1 MGWNKEILEE
11 RGWDKKRYGRMG
23 WDRKGISRYNLEG
36 KRWEGRGLGKGREGT
51 GEEGQ
56 CIVKVC

>member
-11 RGWDKKRYGRMG
+11 RGWDKKRHGRMG

-36 KRWEGRGLGKGREGT
+36 KRWEGRGLGKGGDWGRRSMHS
-51 GEEGQ
+51 
-56 CIVKVC
+56 